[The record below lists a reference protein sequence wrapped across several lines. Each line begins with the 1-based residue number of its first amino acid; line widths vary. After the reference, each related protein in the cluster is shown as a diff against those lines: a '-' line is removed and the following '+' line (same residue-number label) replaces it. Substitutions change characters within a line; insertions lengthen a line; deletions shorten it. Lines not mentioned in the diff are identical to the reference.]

1 MVGSGGLLLDL
12 ADTNVGLHLRDFGEV
27 PIDDLARF
35 VGERPTSRIYFENR
49 VAIYSIESH
58 LFREVTPEMLDRYSV
73 PPPR

>member
-1 MVGSGGLLLDL
+1 MSAFIFVTFD
-12 ADTNVGLHLRDFGEV
+12 EV
-27 PIDDLARF
+27 PIDGLARF